1 MIRKVAYLIVAA
13 VLFLG
18 LTAFPVQA
26 ATPEDIQTAI
36 EAGLDWLVGQGQDT
50 DPLSPYYGSWEGAG
64 SREAGTGFAL
74 YKLCDRAHE
83 LGYESPFDPEYEYS
97 VNVALGFTWLFNH
110 LLIVP
115 VSIQDH
121 TSGATGT
128 LDDPDTRVN
137 GKGVMGTGGYESYH
151 TGFMLTAIA
160 ASGTPGRT
168 NEGGLDVDG
177 DGVADTY
184 LEIAQD
190 IVDFLAFAQ
199 VDPSANW
206 NGDMQEGGWDYVA
219 VDNGAG
225 GSGWQGDQSNCGYVV
240 LGLAEAEAFGCT
252 IPDWV
257 KTELNWWI
265 DWVQDDVTG
274 GSWYSFTNDGM
285 GMNILKTG
293 NLLLEMRFGGDTPD
307 TPRVLDALAYLSSNW
322 NNPAGY
328 PPDNGWKSGN
338 PGVVASDYQTMF
350 CIMKGLQY
358 MGVPH
363 DGISGV
369 ADWYMEFADA
379 IIAEQD
385 NATGRWPLPGN
396 WEGCDENVLC
406 AEWALLTLEKI
417 APPPPVITVSV
428 DIHPRS
434 WPNPL
439 NVNKNGVL
447 PVAVL
452 GTEDFDVTQIDPP
465 TILLAGVAPLRWAL
479 EDVGTVGD
487 PLAGPDGFTDLTLK
501 FDAQA
506 IVAALDPVNDGDV
519 VILHLTGNLKAEF
532 GGTLIEGEDVVWIIK
547 MK

>member
-1 MIRKVAYLIVAA
+1 M
-13 VLFLG
+13 
-18 LTAFPVQA
+18 TFPVHG
-26 ATPEDIQTAI
+26 ATPEEIEASI
-36 EAGLDWLVGQGQDT
+36 EAGLTWLVAHQNMNPL
-50 DPLSPYYGSWEGAG
+50 DPDYGSWTGAG
-64 SREAGTGFAL
+64 LREPGTSFAL
-74 YKLCDRAHE
+74 YKLCDRAYE

-97 VNVALGFTWLFNH
+97 ANVADGFTWLFNH

-115 VSIQDH
+115 ISVQDH
-121 TSGATGT
+121 TAGATGT

-137 GKGVMGTGGYESYH
+137 GKGVGVMGAGWYESYY

-177 DGVADTY
+177 DGVVDTY
-184 LEIAQD
+184 QEIAQD

-199 VDPSANW
+199 VDPSLDHAGNTK
-206 NGDMQEGGWDYVA
+206 EGGWDYVA

-225 GSGWQGDQSNCGYVV
+225 GTGWQGDQSNSGYVV

-252 IPDWV
+252 VPDWV

-274 GSWYSFTNDGM
+274 GSWYSYPDDWIGR
-285 GMNILKTG
+285 NILKTG
-293 NLLLEMRFGGDTPD
+293 NLILEMGFVGDTAD
-307 TPRVLDALAYLSSNW
+307 TPRVVDALAYLSGNW
-322 NNPAGY
+322 DNPAGW

-350 CIMKGLQY
+350 CIMKGLEY

-369 ADWYMEFADA
+369 ADWYMDFADA

-385 NATGRWPLPGN
+385 SILGAWLLPGN
-396 WEGCDENVLC
+396 WEGSDENVLN
-406 AEWALLTLEKI
+406 AEWALLTLEKT
-417 APPPPVITVSV
+417 APPPPLIV
-428 DIHPRS
+428 DIKPMS

-439 NVNKNGVL
+439 NVDGRGLL
-447 PVAVL
+447 PVAIL
-452 GTEDFDVTQIDPP
+452 GTEGLDVTRIDPS
-465 TILLAGVAPLRWAL
+465 TILLEGVAPLRWAI

-487 PLAGPDGFTDLTLK
+487 PLAGPDGFTDLSLK
-501 FDAQA
+501 FDVQA
-506 IVAALDPVNDGDV
+506 IVTALGPVSDGDV
-519 VILHLTGNLKAEF
+519 VVLHLTGNLKPEF
-532 GGTLIEGEDVVWIIK
+532 GGTLMAGEDVVIILK
-547 MK
+547 KK